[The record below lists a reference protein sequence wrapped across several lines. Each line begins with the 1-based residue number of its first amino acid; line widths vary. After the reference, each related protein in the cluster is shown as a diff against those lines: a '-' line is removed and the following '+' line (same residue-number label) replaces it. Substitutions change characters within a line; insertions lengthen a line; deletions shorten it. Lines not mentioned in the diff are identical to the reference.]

1 MAAASWNWGT
11 FGDEV
16 VKEFAGLIKD
26 KTILVTGV
34 ASGGLGGETAITLS
48 KAHPKLIILHARSED
63 KISPIAKAVAEQG
76 VPSKSVVMDLA
87 SFASVRKAAETVNSW
102 ADVTID
108 VMINCAGVMATPY
121 GKTADGFE
129 QQFGINHL
137 GHFLFTNLLLKAGKV
152 ADGGRIVN
160 VTSGGH
166 MRSPIRWDDVNFSD
180 GAEYDKYAG
189 YGQSKTANIL
199 YSIALADKLKGHQI
213 ASFSVHPGVI
223 ITNLGRYQS
232 KEELEALIAATKSLS
247 HVSKYNF
254 NYKELNQGVS
264 SQIMA
269 AFSPGI
275 LDQNGAYIYDCQI
288 QEAAE
293 HARSLEDANRLW
305 AMSEEMVGEKFKF

>member
-16 VKEFAGLIKD
+16 VKEFADKIEG
-26 KTILVTGV
+26 KTIFISGV
-34 ASGGLGGETAITLS
+34 APGGLGGETAIALS
-48 KAHPKLIILHARSED
+48 KAHPKLILLHARSED
-63 KISPIAKAVAEQG
+63 KIAPIAKAVSEQG

-87 SFASVRKAAETVNSW
+87 SFASIRKAAETVISW
-102 ADVTID
+102 TDVTVD

-121 GKTADGFE
+121 GKTEDGHE

-137 GHFLFTNLLLKAGKV
+137 GHFLFTNLLLKGGKI

-166 MRSPIRWDDVNFSD
+166 IRSPIRWDDINFSD
-180 GAEYDKYAG
+180 GAEYDKYNA

-199 YSIALADKLKGHQI
+199 YSIALAEKLKTHNI

-223 ITNLGRYQS
+223 ETNLGRYQS
-232 KEELEALIAATKSLS
+232 KEEIAALTAATRTTKIPN
-247 HVSKYNF
+247 YNF
-254 NYKELNQGVS
+254 NFKQLNQGVS

-269 AFSPGI
+269 AFNPAI
-275 LDQNGAYIYDCQI
+275 LDRNGAYIFDCQI
-288 QEAAE
+288 QEAAQ

-305 AMSEEMVGEKFKF
+305 ALSEELVGETFEF